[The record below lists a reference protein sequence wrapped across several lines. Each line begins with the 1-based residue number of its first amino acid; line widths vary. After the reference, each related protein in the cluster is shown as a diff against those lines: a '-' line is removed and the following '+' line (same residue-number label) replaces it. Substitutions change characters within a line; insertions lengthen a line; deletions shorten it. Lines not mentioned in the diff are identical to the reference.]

1 MLKEPV
7 NDDQPLA
14 VVRDEPPDGQHFAM
28 GRRLV
33 ADNGERLII
42 IDGFLQHLSEIVAR

>member
-1 MLKEPV
+1 MKDFLPPNIYQATYDV
-7 NDDQPLA
+7 A
-14 VVRDEPPDGQHFAM
+14 PDGQHFVM

-42 IDGFLQHLSEIVAR
+42 IDGFLQQLSEIVAR